1 VIGRR
6 VAPFAAALLAFALV
20 TVACTSGGG
29 EPTRSP
35 EVGTGATK
43 ATAPTGTS
51 GASGSTAPTKENA
64 RALAE
69 QACADT
75 SKTALL
81 RTWRG
86 MRLDRSGDIQIIPK
100 DPNFVN
106 GGLTHATPFE
116 YTQDVPWLLYGPGF
130 VKPGTYA
137 EPVTLADIAP
147 TLGSVLKFDYRAI
160 DGTAQTQALLP
171 ADQRGLPKLVVTVIW
186 DSGGDDVLE
195 RWPNDWPYLKSLIPK
210 GAWFTNATVGAS
222 PSNTPVGHATIG
234 TGAFPR
240 DNGFVDEY
248 IRINGRI
255 QKPNENGPQFLVR
268 PTLADLYDLDHGN
281 RPLVGGIATLAAHIM
296 MMGHGAGWY
305 GGDRDLAVTREKEFA
320 ATAGAEATS
329 WNLTPDMAPFYT
341 LPGYVND
348 LPPITAYTRALDAA
362 DGAID
367 GKWRQNSIEQLAN
380 GFDTPAR
387 TPYQTKLIETV
398 IEHEGFGVDD
408 TPDLLY
414 LNYKAIDTIGH
425 LFSAD
430 SLEMS
435 DALKIQDEALR
446 TFVDFLNRVV
456 GRGKWVMVL
465 TADHGT
471 QRDPAVSGAF
481 MIDINKLTTLL
492 QDRFDDDGD
501 KVALFEKI
509 RPTEIWVNHAELRDN
524 GVTLNEI
531 SAYIMSLTQEQTY
544 KNQNVPAAGH
554 ERDTV
559 FDAALP
565 SSMLSALPCLP
576 EARAS

>member
-1 VIGRR
+1 MRRCRSLLGIGLATALAAGACTTSAGSSPPSSPARSGAGSPTRPVTTPVASPAIDVTDQALARR
-6 VAPFAAALLAFALV
+6 V
-20 TVACTSGGG
+20 
-29 EPTRSP
+29 
-35 EVGTGATK
+35 
-43 ATAPTGTS
+43 
-51 GASGSTAPTKENA
+51 
-64 RALAE
+64 
-69 QACADT
+69 CANT
-75 SKTALL
+75 PHEALL

-86 MRLDRSGDIQIIPK
+86 IMPGRSGDIQIIPAY
-100 DPNFVN
+100 PNFVN
-106 GGLTHATPFE
+106 GGLTHATPFP
-116 YTQDVPWLLYGPGF
+116 YTQDVPLFLYGPGY
-130 VKPGTYA
+130 VKPGVYDRA
-137 EPVTLADIAP
+137 ATLADVAP
-147 TLGSVLKFDYRAI
+147 TTGEILKFPFDAP
-160 DGTAQTQALLP
+160 DGRAQTQALLP
-171 ADQRGLPKLVVTVIW
+171 APDRRLPRLVVTLVW
-186 DSGGDDVLE
+186 DSGGMDVLN
-195 RWPNDWPYLKSLIPK
+195 RWKDDWPYLRSLLPD
-210 GAWFTNATVGAS
+210 GAWFTHVTVGSS
-222 PSNTPVGHATIG
+222 PSNTPTGHSIIG
-234 TGAFPR
+234 TGAFPK

-248 IRINGRI
+248 IRVNGRI
-255 QKPNENGPQFLVR
+255 QKPNENGPQFLVE
-268 PTLADLYDLDHGN
+268 PTLADLYDLDRDN
-281 RPLVGGIATLAAHIM
+281 RPLVGAIATLAAHIM

-305 GGDRDLAVTREKEFA
+305 GGDRDLAVTREKAVA

-329 WNLTPDMAPFYT
+329 WNLTPDMAPFYA

-348 LPPITAYTRALDAA
+348 LPPITAYTRALDQA

-367 GKWRQNSIEQLAN
+367 GKWRQNSIAQLAN

-387 TPYQTKLIETV
+387 TPYQTRLIETV
-398 IEHEGFGVDD
+398 IEHEGFGADD
-408 TPDLLY
+408 TADLLY

-435 DALKIQDEALR
+435 DAVRVQDDNLR

-456 GRGKWVMVL
+456 GRGRWVMVL

-471 QRDPAVSGAF
+471 QRDPSVSGAF
-481 MIDINKLTTLL
+481 MIDINKLTSLL

-509 RPTEIWVNHAELRDN
+509 RPTEIWVNQAELRDN
-524 GVTLNEI
+524 GVTLNDI
-531 SAYIMSLTQEQTY
+531 SAFILSLRQEQTY